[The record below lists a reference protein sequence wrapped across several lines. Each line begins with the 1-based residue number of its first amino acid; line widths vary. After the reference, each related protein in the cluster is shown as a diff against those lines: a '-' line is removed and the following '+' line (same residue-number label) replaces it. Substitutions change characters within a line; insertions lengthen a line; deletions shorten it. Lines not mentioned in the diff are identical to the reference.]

1 MAIKLI
7 LRKKEYEIEE
17 KSIQVKMALKKLD
30 LSPEA
35 YLVVRAGELLNENDV
50 LQDGEVVKLV
60 AVISG
65 GAA

>member
-7 LRKKEYEIEE
+7 LRKKEYVIEE
-17 KSIQVKMALKKLD
+17 KFIQVKLALKRLE

-35 YLVVRAGELLNENDV
+35 YLLVRAGELLNENDV
-50 LQDGEVVKLV
+50 LHDGDVVKIV

-65 GAA
+65 GAR